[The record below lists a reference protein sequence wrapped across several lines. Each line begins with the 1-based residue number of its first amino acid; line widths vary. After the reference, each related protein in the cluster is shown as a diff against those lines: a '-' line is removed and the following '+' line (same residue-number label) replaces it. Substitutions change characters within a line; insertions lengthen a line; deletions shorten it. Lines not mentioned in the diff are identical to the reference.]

1 MSLKFRLFYNIS
13 TKHQNKFMAY
23 ILFFILSFFF
33 YIKGRK
39 GEVLFC
45 LIAILSNCFGF
56 LDQANIKPTDLILS
70 FSIGIS
76 ICEFIKNHYFF
87 QTKNDIFGKLIL
99 LILFYIFLNFAFT
112 VLLHLETF
120 SFALKVVRYS
130 FVFLLYFYF
139 RDINQNEIDR
149 FIRLALIASTI
160 QGVFYYLQLVGVNV
174 LSGRVDEAEDVGE
187 ITRYANYPR
196 LVGFFILYY
205 ITTEKSSLFLKLF
218 FITFYGFMLVLGQ
231 MRGGILALAFAI
243 CVFFLLKH
251 KAKYILYIV
260 GGVIVFQTI
269 INPMFEYRTR
279 NAERSTLE
287 EVKMVLSN
295 PTAIYE
301 SYTEDDESGNFLF
314 RIAMLSERA
323 VFMKDNPQYLP
334 FGVGCIHEES
344 PNNTFFFHLGTHNEM
359 YKYGYGLLSSA
370 DIAWVGILM
379 RYGLVGVLLF
389 LLLLFAW
396 FKTSIPLIRKCA
408 YTPFV
413 VAALMSI
420 TCFLG
425 TFSGDNLGRIPAI
438 TNMLFYLAV
447 IHSYKRVNN

>member
-1 MSLKFRLFYNIS
+1 MI
-13 TKHQNKFMAY
+13 Y
-23 ILFFILSFFF
+23 ILFFILSIVF
-33 YIKGRK
+33 YAKKRK

-56 LDQANIKPTDLILS
+56 VNQVNSSIKPTDLLLS

-76 ICEFIKNHYFF
+76 FCEFLKNHNYF
-87 QTKNDIFGKLIL
+87 QIKKDIFGKLIL
-99 LILFYIFLNFAFT
+99 LIFFYILLNFAFT

-187 ITRYANYPR
+187 ITRYANYPP

-205 ITTEKSSLFLKLF
+205 IVTEKSNLLSKLF
-218 FITFYGFMLVLGQ
+218 FIPFFGFMLVLGQ
-231 MRGGILALAFAI
+231 MRGAIIALAFVI
-243 CVFFLLKH
+243 CIFFLFKH

-314 RIAMLSERA
+314 RIAMLSER
-323 VFMKDNPQYLP
+323 VIFMKNNPQYLP

-344 PNNTFFFHLGTHNEM
+344 PNNIFLFQLGTHNEKL
-359 YKYGYGLLSSA
+359 KYGYGMLSSA

-379 RYGLVGVLLF
+379 RYGIVGVILF

-396 FKTSIPLIRKCA
+396 FKTSIPLIRKSS

-413 VAALMSI
+413 VSALMSI
-420 TCFLG
+420 SSFLG
-425 TFSGDNLGRIPAI
+425 TFSGDNLGRIPAL
-438 TNMLFYLAV
+438 TYLLFYLAV
-447 IHSYKRVNN
+447 IHSYKRANN